1 MSVNRRRADRGAKP
15 LLHVGVRQDPL
26 SWKERLFDFSIWN
39 QFLELSRLWDR
50 FDSMPL
56 DLVSFTEQTWSHRFK

>member
-26 SWKERLFDFSIWN
+26 SWNETLY
-39 QFLELSRLWDR
+39 QLSYTPETL
-50 FDSMPL
+50 SAA
-56 DLVSFTEQTWSHRFK
+56 EA